1 MSEGDSPKPESDSK
15 TETPRRPNALL
26 RALSLTGRGA
36 RVLGRGAY
44 RAFDWLL
51 PGRRVAGLAV
61 TGLIVAALLF
71 PMRAR
76 DHIMDI
82 WRAINPPPPS
92 GLIVVDSP
100 QIFTRERLVN
110 DRFTEERWLAAQL
123 DRTDTLLEDGRFAR
137 PYIWAQEAISRS
149 MGGAPAAP
157 DGSMASNPD
166 ADLPAPIWE
175 YEDAMAYRNRIRYAK
190 IATQLDDAHDI
201 DSNTLYRMNFSI
213 SVLPDR
219 NEEAIAVVKIAIK
232 ESDLAGELEHYYTQ
246 LLSEYVDILQQTVN
260 NVYDDRL
267 STVEQGQGFA
277 PSEALEVDHFLRHE
291 VEKLVPRLA
300 EPPLRANTAFAR
312 RKQAEAFINQTL
324 GRLIEAR
331 LNFDRQQNGRAA
343 RSLVGSFGDALSEQ
357 EQRQLTGN
365 YLGLCQGGRVSVS
378 MTEVVPQWLR
388 KRLFDSN
395 SATAHT
401 HFRCS
406 TLPRNWPLQARFQ
419 IVTGLRAIAAQLYGL
434 KDYAL
439 PMDHRGRFEKNSPL
453 SIPDDL
459 FGNPCGAGNGAQG
472 ISEADILDALAYVLY
487 GSAGAKPAAPSPGA
501 TPGSG
506 PETRPGPPRFEHACA
521 AFRSAVRAAR
531 RDLVGGLGP
540 AALPP
545 LRIGIAE
552 YVRRTM
558 ELLRS
563 KRLSRTLSYYFDF
576 DLASC
581 APTHCSIK
589 VTDRYSSRGREARD
603 TAMARAR
610 IHAFYENLN
619 CGARAQTY
627 ALTPK
632 KDANYLGLQQ
642 FSQATISMLADSG
655 SPGAVQASEEKSRKG
670 QIQQPSIIGL
680 GDWGRLDRRDDAM
693 RHCLQSIADAE
704 AGLFATSRN
713 FFAFFQQQSP
723 VKGSKRS
730 FLRSLRRQSDVA
742 THFGWMILPRA
753 NMADEIGND
762 AQVDDSVLVS
772 ALVSLPSWWGR
783 AQIEVE
789 TCWMERNEVSD
800 MLQVEDL
807 CSSTDE
813 EGQSIGISKQDHI
826 MHVKLPGTAEEVL
839 SRMAFF
845 PLKTPYLTEG
855 RGQANVVEVGRPGH
869 VTLVGSRLWKNP
881 RVRMGHQWAD
891 SVEVLPDMRGLIARF
906 ACIEPE
912 PGLAAIEVGNGSGNR
927 LRSAGNRPVRIWT
940 SEGTTSTVSV
950 IVRPFNSRHKNVALD
965 PPCWVEDKQA
975 G

>member
-1 MSEGDSPKPESDSK
+1 MSEAESQGSEDPVPDDK
-15 TETPRRPNALL
+15 KQADAARRPNAVL
-26 RALSLTGRGA
+26 RALAATGRGTRA
-36 RVLGRGAY
+36 LGRGAY

-71 PMRAR
+71 PLQAR
-76 DHIMDI
+76 DHIMEI
-82 WRAINPPPPS
+82 WRAIDPPRPT

-110 DRFTEERWLAAQL
+110 DRLTEERWLAAQL
-123 DRTDTLLEDGRFAR
+123 DRTDQLLQDGRFAR
-137 PYIWAQEAISRS
+137 PYIWAQETISRS
-149 MGGAPAAP
+149 LG
-157 DGSMASNPD
+157 ASNPP
-166 ADLPAPIWE
+166 AEQTAMAAGEENRPAPIWE

-219 NEEAIAVVKIAIK
+219 NEDAVAVVKIAVK

-267 STVEQGQGFA
+267 STVEQGQGYA
-277 PSEALEVDHFLRHE
+277 PSEALQVDHFLRHE
-291 VEKLVPRLA
+291 VEKLVPRLT
-300 EPPLRANTAFAR
+300 EPPATAPTAFVR
-312 RKQAEAFINQTL
+312 RKIAETFLNLAL
-324 GRLIEAR
+324 GRLMEAR
-331 LNFDRQQNGRAA
+331 LTFDRQQNARAA
-343 RSLVGSFGDALSEQ
+343 QSLVASLGDKLNEEERRQVLGS
-357 EQRQLTGN
+357 
-365 YLGLCQGGRVSVS
+365 YLGKCQSGRINVSFRD
-378 MTEVVPQWLR
+378 VVPAWLQQR
-388 KRLFDSN
+388 VFGADQPVAQRTFPCSN
-395 SATAHT
+395 
-401 HFRCS
+401 
-406 TLPRNWPLQARFQ
+406 LPRNWPLQARFQ
-419 IVTGLRAIAAQLYGL
+419 IVTGLRAMVAQVYGL

-439 PMDHRGRFEKNSPL
+439 PMDHRGRFDKNSPL
-453 SIPDDL
+453 RIPNNY
-459 FGNPCGAGNGAQG
+459 FHHPCAGGSAFEQV
-472 ISEADILDALAYVLY
+472 SETDVVDALAYVLY
-487 GSAGAKPAAPSPGA
+487 GSAGARQAGAAS
-501 TPGSG
+501 
-506 PETRPGPPRFEHACA
+506 GPPRFDHICKSFA
-521 AFRSAVRAAR
+521 SAVQAAR

-540 AALPP
+540 GALPP
-545 LRIGIAE
+545 LRVGIAE

-558 ELLRS
+558 ELLPS
-563 KRLSRTLSYYFDF
+563 KRLSRSLSYYFDF

-581 APTHCSIK
+581 SPTHCSIK
-589 VTDRYSSRGREARD
+589 VTDRYSAQVRGSGD
-603 TAMARAR
+603 TEKARAR
-610 IHAFYENLN
+610 IHEFYENLN

-632 KDANYLGLQQ
+632 KDANYLGLEQ
-642 FSQATISMLADSG
+642 FSQATLALLSESG
-655 SPGAVQASEEKSRKG
+655 GLGQVEASETKSRKS

-693 RHCLQSIADAE
+693 RHCLQSVAE
-704 AGLFATSRN
+704 AKSNLFSTSRN
-713 FFAFFQQQSP
+713 FFTFFQKQSQQQ
-723 VKGSKRS
+723 GSKRS
-730 FLRSLRRQSDVA
+730 FLRLLRRQSDVN

-753 NMADEIGND
+753 NMADEIGHD

-789 TCWMERNEVSD
+789 TCWMERNEVSAI
-800 MLQVEDL
+800 LQVEDL
-807 CSSTDE
+807 CTSQDE
-813 EGQSIGISKQDHI
+813 EGQAIGISKQDHI

-855 RGQANVVEVGRPGH
+855 RGRANVLEVGRAGH

-906 ACIEPE
+906 SCVEPE
-912 PGLAAIEVGNGSGNR
+912 PGLAAIEVGNGSGNL
-927 LRSAGNRPVRIWT
+927 LRSGGNRPVRIWT

-950 IVRPFNSRHKNVALD
+950 IVRPFNSRHKDVAMD
-965 PPCWVEDKQA
+965 PPCWVEGDQA